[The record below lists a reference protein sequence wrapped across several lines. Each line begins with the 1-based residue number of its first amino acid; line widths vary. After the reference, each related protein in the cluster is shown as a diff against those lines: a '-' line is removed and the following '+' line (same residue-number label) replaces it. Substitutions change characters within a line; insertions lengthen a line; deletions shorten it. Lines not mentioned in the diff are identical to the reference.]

1 MLGGGFST
9 GSLWFG
15 AGSLYAYYRGGIETH
30 VHILVHV
37 DGSLE
42 KHTIC
47 PSVFMPRYVIGI
59 FPLFKVFFLF
69 LIHLL

>member
-1 MLGGGFST
+1 MHTT
-9 GSLWFG
+9 G
-15 AGSLYAYYRGGIETH
+15 GGIETH

-69 LIHLL
+69 LIYLL